1 MRVFHMGFQTV
12 PKLFSL
18 LFSTSSHPKTSLYSF
33 YFCFS
38 WINLFL
44 LFVSPETP
52 HHSVADVA
60 KCQAVL
66 WQRLSRSQ
74 LWGIRTSCSPTLPYS
89 PMNFKQHLCWV
100 RLLHFCSRWHLVRKP
115 VLHTYLLNLVLTASP
130 DCKKVRVFFWT
141 KKSWM
146 LWHSCLVFF
155 LEC

>member
-1 MRVFHMGFQTV
+1 MRVFHMGFQTI
-12 PKLFSL
+12 PKSFSL
-18 LFSTSSHPKTSLYSF
+18 LFSASSHPKASLYSF
-33 YFCFS
+33 HFCFS

-44 LFVSPETP
+44 SFVFPETP

-74 LWGIRTSCSPTLPYS
+74 LWGMRTSLFPHFALL
-89 PMNFKQHLCWV
+89 MNFTLRLCWV
-100 RLLHFCSRWHLVRKP
+100 RLLHFCSRWHLVRQP

-130 DCKKVRVFFWT
+130 DCKEVRVFFWT
-141 KKSWM
+141 KKSCM